1 MKKLLTVFALIGL
14 FAVGNMSYVKAQEPA
29 QSDTATDVAVE
40 EEAQSFTDEVVE
52 DEPAASTADTS
63 AEIVTTRTFHQQIKD
78 TFIEGGPFFMSFI
91 LICLILGLALSIE
104 RIIYLNMA
112 SINKN
117 KFRNSVAGKNQR
129 GVLLCSPW
137 AVRKAVV
144 SIHAVLRGH
153 SATAL
158 RQWDGIPSLPT
169 RAPTMPPTI
178 AAVLSASPPHCK
190 MAVIAFV

>member
-117 KFRNSVAGKNQR
+117 KFLEGVEEALSTGGVEAAKDYCRNTRGPIASIFYQGLERYEEGIDMVEKSVVAYG
-129 GVLLCSPW
+129 GVQMGQLEKGRW
-137 AVRKAVV
+137 
-144 SIHAVLRGH
+144 
-153 SATAL
+153 
-158 RQWDGIPSLPT
+158 W
-169 RAPTMPPTI
+169 
-178 AAVLSASPPHCK
+178 
-190 MAVIAFV
+190 